1 METQDRDY
9 FLDRVRAE
17 REMALLTRDPAAR
30 RAHISLAEAYIMRV
44 LAMDAKHSPAP
55 DGLGES
61 DAAS

>member
-44 LAMDAKHSPAP
+44 LALDARKNPP
-55 DGLGES
+55 QDERPGP
-61 DAAS
+61 